1 MIYPSPQMRNIV
13 KDSRVGELLWK
24 EWTGDGFD
32 PQLDE
37 SIVFF
42 TDEHVDLEN
51 ELIRRALASALQRD
65 GISISLG
72 NGFQSLENAKISI
85 GYAGEVDEDIDL
97 SVCDENGETPYGDVV
112 DNVTPVTWVEVLL
125 A

>member
-1 MIYPSPQMRNIV
+1 MIYPSPRIRNIV

-32 PQLDE
+32 PRFDE

-72 NGFQSLENAKISI
+72 NGFQSLENASISI
-85 GYAGEVDEDIDL
+85 GYAGEVDGDIDL
-97 SVCDENGETPYGDVV
+97 SVCDEQGETPYGDLV
-112 DNVTPVTWVEVLL
+112 DSVTPITWVEVTLS
-125 A
+125 

>member
-65 GISISLG
+65 GISISL
-72 NGFQSLENAKISI
+72 ENAKISI
-85 GYAGEVDEDIDL
+85 GYAGEVDGDIDL

-125 A
+125 V

>member
-1 MIYPSPQMRNIV
+1 M

-24 EWTGDGFD
+24 EWTGEGFN
-32 PQLDE
+32 PHFKE
-37 SIVFF
+37 SVVFF

-51 ELIRRALASALQRD
+51 EVVRRALASALQRD
-65 GISISLG
+65 GVSISLG
-72 NGFQSLENAKISI
+72 DGFKSIEAAKTTF
-85 GYAGEVDEDIDL
+85 GYAGEVDQDVDL

-112 DNVTPVTWVEVLL
+112 DDVFPITWVEVVV

>member
-85 GYAGEVDEDIDL
+85 GYAGEVDGDIDL
-97 SVCDENGETPYGDVV
+97 SVCDENGETPYGDAV

-125 A
+125 V

>member
-1 MIYPSPQMRNIV
+1 M

-32 PQLDE
+32 PQLYE

-65 GISISLG
+65 GISTSLG
-72 NGFQSLENAKISI
+72 NGFQSLENAKITY
-85 GYAGEVDEDIDL
+85 GYAGEIDGDIDL
-97 SVCDENGETPYGDVV
+97 SVCDEAGETPYGDVV
-112 DNVTPVTWVEVLL
+112 DSVVPVTWVEVLVS
-125 A
+125 

>member
-1 MIYPSPQMRNIV
+1 M

-112 DNVTPVTWVEVLL
+112 DSVTPVTWVEVLL
-125 A
+125 V

>member
-1 MIYPSPQMRNIV
+1 M

-32 PQLDE
+32 CTFDV
-37 SIVFF
+37 SAVFF
-42 TDEHVDLEN
+42 TDDHVDLEN
-51 ELIRRALASALQRD
+51 DVVRRALASALQRD

-72 NGFQSLENAKISI
+72 NGFQSI
-85 GYAGEVDEDIDL
+85 EDRKSTRLNSSHIPL
-97 SVCDENGETPYGDVV
+97 SRMPSS
-112 DNVTPVTWVEVLL
+112 